1 MKAEDHLERA
11 KIFKQQLDKT
21 TRRRAVMTSVALIG
35 ATVVSILF
43 LTYAFVQKG
52 VAQQAQSEMIR
63 MKEEADA
70 TRKLLIVA
78 RQELAACK
86 ATNK

>member
-21 TRRRAVMTSVALIG
+21 TRRRAVMTSVALLG

-43 LTYAFVQKG
+43 LTYAFIQKG
-52 VAQQAQSEMIR
+52 VAEQAQSEMTR
-63 MKEEADA
+63 MKEEAEA
-70 TRKLLIVA
+70 TQELLMVV

-86 ATNK
+86 ATSK